1 MSINMVEFH
10 QVFFEESHEHLENME
25 QLLLAL
31 DLNTP
36 DPEELNTIFR
46 AAHSIKGGSGIFGFT
61 ALTSVTHVME
71 NLLDRTRKGTFELSS
86 ATIDLLLRTVDT
98 LSHILSLYR
107 EEEPIDWQEVEFA
120 KNQLI
125 AALNGEPFE
134 TNAKTQNKTVTTI
147 PEGEIPVA
155 DGTNIQSKRQTH
167 DEDLGFG
174 FFENEVELALATE
187 GEHFGFFDEAYT
199 AAEIRAEDI
208 DPKPT
213 IAVPTGETASDNLA
227 ADLDND
233 LADDLTNA
241 LDDELGFGFFE
252 PLTPAQL
259 DSDTSTTGA
268 TDADLVTRAKTDNL
282 DLQPTDQQ
290 FNQHQG
296 DQHAIDHNSRGAAA
310 IQSASK
316 RHESPTSAQ
325 ATSEHSIA
333 NPTPAKSA
341 SKKSTPPAQDA
352 TLRVETSKIDTLVNL
367 AGELVITQSMLTL
380 IGNELGGELGERLK
394 TALNELERN
403 TREMQEAVMSVR
415 MLPVSFVFNRF
426 HRLVRDL
433 SEQLGKNVNL
443 TIEGGNTEIDK
454 GMIEKL
460 VDPLTHLVRN
470 SLDHGIENPAK
481 RLAAGKSEIGE
492 LSLKASQRGGS
503 IVIAV
508 HDDGAGLNRERILQ
522 KARENGMQVA
532 DNASDKHVW
541 QLIFAAGFSTAQEV
555 TDVSGR
561 GVGMD
566 VVRRNIEALGGRID
580 IDSVAGQGAT
590 FEIQLPLTLAI
601 VDGMSVSVGHQIYI
615 LPLVHIIES
624 IQPQIEQLK
633 FLSKERLIKVREEY
647 LPLLNLYQLMEIE
660 PHAHTPEQG
669 IVVLLESNNKR
680 FGLCVD
686 ALVGQ
691 QQVVIKSLEK
701 HYRRISGVSGA
712 TIMGDGSVALI
723 LDVESLALHIKN

>member
-1 MSINMVEFH
+1 MSINMAEFH

-31 DLNTP
+31 DLASP

-71 NLLDRTRKGTFELSS
+71 NLLDKTRKGNFQLTSS
-86 ATIDLLLRTVDT
+86 IIDLLLSTVDT

-107 EEEPIDWQEVEFA
+107 EEEQIDWQEVEYS
-120 KNQLI
+120 KSQLV
-125 AALNGEPFE
+125 AALNGESFSSSVAVRNGTDIANTPV
-134 TNAKTQNKTVTTI
+134 TPTINAEPSALV
-147 PEGEIPVA
+147 EIE
-155 DGTNIQSKRQTH
+155 D
-167 DEDLGFG
+167 DLGFG
-174 FFENEVELALATE
+174 FFEDEMARDIAIE
-187 GEHFGFFDEAYT
+187 GEDFGFFEEAYQ
-199 AAEIRAEDI
+199 AEEISAQSVINDVSNTE
-208 DPKPT
+208 K
-213 IAVPTGETASDNLA
+213 A
-227 ADLDND
+227 ADPFDF
-233 LADDLTNA
+233 TS
-241 LDDELGFGFFE
+241 DDELGFGFFE
-252 PLTPAQL
+252 ALTPESFANEIELLSSKPVAPKVVKPTTVANQAEVNA
-259 DSDTSTTGA
+259 DSSQAKRGIFKEKESA
-268 TDADLVTRAKTDNL
+268 TDAKVSPAVSVPASVSVNPSSPAALHSNATSSNAAL
-282 DLQPTDQQ
+282 SSS
-290 FNQHQG
+290 
-296 DQHAIDHNSRGAAA
+296 AIPKNTPSEVKAAA
-310 IQSASK
+310 KKPAAS
-316 RHESPTSAQ
+316 
-325 ATSEHSIA
+325 
-333 NPTPAKSA
+333 
-341 SKKSTPPAQDA
+341 AQDA

-380 IGNELGGELGERLK
+380 IGNEMTGDLGERLK

-426 HRLVRDL
+426 NRLVRDL

-443 TIEGGNTEIDK
+443 VIEGGNTEIDK

-470 SLDHGIENPAK
+470 SLDHGIEKPEK
-481 RLAAGKSEIGE
+481 RLAAGKSEAGV
-492 LSLKASQRGGS
+492 LSLKASQRGGN

-508 HDDGAGLNRERILQ
+508 HDNGAGLNRERIIQ
-522 KARENGMQVA
+522 KARESGLQVA
-532 DNASDKHVW
+532 DNSSDKQIW
-541 QLIFAAGFSTAQEV
+541 QLIFAAGFSTAEEV

-580 IDSVAGQGAT
+580 IESTEGQGST

-601 VDGMSVSVGHQIYI
+601 VDGMTVSVGNQIYI

-624 IQPQIEQLK
+624 IQPQTEQLK
-633 FLSKERLIKVREEY
+633 FLAKERLLKVREEY

-660 PHAHTPEQG
+660 PNAKSPEEG
-669 IVVLLESNNKR
+669 IVVLLESNHKR

-701 HYRRISGVSGA
+701 HYRRIPGVSGA

>member
-1 MSINMVEFH
+1 
-10 QVFFEESHEHLENME
+10 ME

-31 DLNTP
+31 DLDAP

-71 NLLDRTRKGTFELSS
+71 NLLDKTRKGTFELSS
-86 ATIDLLLRTVDT
+86 SVIDLLLRTVDA
-98 LSHILSLYR
+98 LSHILNLYR
-107 EEEPIDWQEVEFA
+107 EEEPIDWQQVEFA
-120 KNQLI
+120 KNQLV
-125 AALNGEPFE
+125 AALNGEPFSTQTANAANGLSAANPN
-134 TNAKTQNKTVTTI
+134 TNNQSEDNPLQAAVKPSVATQSV
-147 PEGEIPVA
+147 
-155 DGTNIQSKRQTH
+155 DDS
-167 DEDLGFG
+167 FG
-174 FFENEVELALATE
+174 FFEDEVELGLVDET
-187 GEHFGFFDEAYT
+187 EHFGFFDEAYT
-199 AAEIRAEDI
+199 AKDIRAEDI
-208 DPKPT
+208 HAPT
-213 IAVPTGETASDNLA
+213 AVELSLTPQEQAA
-227 ADLDND
+227 ADLAANQV
-233 LADDLTNA
+233 AAVSDDA

-252 PLTPAQL
+252 SLTPETFATEIDALTSTSVKEKPITNQA
-259 DSDTSTTGA
+259 SAPRAEADTSK
-268 TDADLVTRAKTDNL
+268 LQSTRAQKPA
-282 DLQPTDQQ
+282 QE
-290 FNQHQG
+290 
-296 DQHAIDHNSRGAAA
+296 
-310 IQSASK
+310 AS
-316 RHESPTSAQ
+316 TQ
-325 ATSEHSIA
+325 
-333 NPTPAKSA
+333 PAKSA
-341 SKKSTPPAQDA
+341 AKAEAMPSQSSTSTIGSGSSSSSQPAAKKASAASQDA

-433 SEQLGKNVNL
+433 SDQLGKNVSL
-443 TIEGGNTEIDK
+443 VIEGGNTEIDK

-470 SLDHGIENPAK
+470 SLDHGIEKPEK
-481 RLAAGKSEIGE
+481 RLAAGKSEAGV

-508 HDDGAGLNRERILQ
+508 HDDGGGLNRERILQ
-522 KARENGMQVA
+522 KARENGMA
-532 DNASDKHVW
+532 LPENMTDKQVW
-541 QLIFAAGFSTAQEV
+541 QLIFAAGFSTAAEV

-566 VVRRNIEALGGRID
+566 VVRKNIEALGGRID

-601 VDGMSVSVGHQIYI
+601 VDGMSVSVGNQIYI

-624 IQPQIEQLK
+624 IQPQTEQLK
-633 FLSKERLIKVREEY
+633 FLAKERLLKVREEY

-660 PHAHTPEQG
+660 PQAKTPEAG

-701 HYRRISGVSGA
+701 HYRRIPGVSGA

>member
-1 MSINMVEFH
+1 MSINMAEFH

-31 DLNTP
+31 DLDAP

-71 NLLDRTRKGTFELSS
+71 NLLDKTRKGTFELSS
-86 ATIDLLLRTVDT
+86 SVIDLLLRTVDT
-98 LSHILSLYR
+98 LSHILNLYR
-107 EEEPIDWQEVEFA
+107 EEEPIDWQQVEFA
-120 KNQLI
+120 KNQLV
-125 AALNGEPFE
+125 AALNGEPFSTQTANAANGLSAANPN
-134 TNAKTQNKTVTTI
+134 TNNQSEDNPLQAVVT
-147 PEGEIPVA
+147 PSVVS
-155 DGTNIQSKRQTH
+155 QSV
-167 DEDLGFG
+167 DDSFG
-174 FFENEVELALATE
+174 FFEDEVELGLVDET
-187 GEHFGFFDEAYT
+187 EHFGFFDEAYT
-199 AAEIRAEDI
+199 AKEIRAEDI
-208 DPKPT
+208 H
-213 IAVPTGETASDNLA
+213 ASTAAELSSTLQEQAA
-227 ADLDND
+227 ADLAANHV
-233 LADDLTNA
+233 AVVSDDA
-241 LDDELGFGFFE
+241 LDDELGYGFFE
-252 PLTPAQL
+252 SLTPETFATEIDAL
-259 DSDTSTTGA
+259 TSTSVKEKSITNQA
-268 TDADLVTRAKTDNL
+268 SAPRAEADTAKSQSTRTKKPAQEVSKQPAKPAAKAEAMPQSFTS
-282 DLQPTDQQ
+282 T
-290 FNQHQG
+290 
-296 DQHAIDHNSRGAAA
+296 IGAASGSSSQPA
-310 IQSASK
+310 AKKASA
-316 RHESPTSAQ
+316 
-325 ATSEHSIA
+325 
-333 NPTPAKSA
+333 A
-341 SKKSTPPAQDA
+341 SQDA

-433 SEQLGKNVNL
+433 SDQLGKNVSL
-443 TIEGGNTEIDK
+443 VIEGGNTEIDK

-470 SLDHGIENPAK
+470 SLDHGIEKPEK
-481 RLAAGKSEIGE
+481 RLAAGKSEAGV

-508 HDDGAGLNRERILQ
+508 HDDGGGLNRERILQ
-522 KARENGMQVA
+522 KARENGMA
-532 DNASDKHVW
+532 LPENMTDKQVW
-541 QLIFAAGFSTAQEV
+541 QLIFAAGFSTAAEV

-566 VVRRNIEALGGRID
+566 VVRKNIEALGGRID

-601 VDGMSVSVGHQIYI
+601 VDGMSVSVGNQIYI

-624 IQPQIEQLK
+624 IQPQTEQLK
-633 FLSKERLIKVREEY
+633 FLAKERLLKVREEY

-660 PHAHTPEQG
+660 PQAKTPEAG

-701 HYRRISGVSGA
+701 HYRRIPGVSGA

>member
-1 MSINMVEFH
+1 MSINMAEFH

-31 DLNTP
+31 DLASP

-71 NLLDRTRKGTFELSS
+71 NLLDKTRKGNFQLTSS
-86 ATIDLLLRTVDT
+86 IIDLLLSTVDT

-107 EEEPIDWQEVEFA
+107 EEEQIDWQEVEYS
-120 KNQLI
+120 KSQLV
-125 AALNGEPFE
+125 AALNGEPFSSSVAIRNG
-134 TNAKTQNKTVTTI
+134 TDAASTPIINATPTAR
-147 PEGEIPVA
+147 VA
-155 DGTNIQSKRQTH
+155 A
-167 DEDLGFG
+167 EDLVFG
-174 FFENEVELALATE
+174 FFEDEMARDIAIE
-187 GEHFGFFDEAYT
+187 GEDFGFFDEAYQ
-199 AAEIRAEDI
+199 AEDI
-208 DPKPT
+208 SADSVANNKECIAELCDVT
-213 IAVPTGETASDNLA
+213 ID
-227 ADLDND
+227 
-233 LADDLTNA
+233 
-241 LDDELGFGFFE
+241 DDELGFGFFE
-252 PLTPAQL
+252 ALTPESFANEIELLSSKPLVQKVYKP
-259 DSDTSTTGA
+259 A
-268 TDADLVTRAKTDNL
+268 TTRA
-282 DLQPTDQQ
+282 
-290 FNQHQG
+290 HQAKETG
-296 DQHAIDHNSRGAAA
+296 SS
-310 IQSASK
+310 QSKNILFKAK
-316 RHESPTSAQ
+316 ATESTAPDSTVPTSPSVKASSPAILSSN
-325 ATSEHSIA
+325 ATSNSSVAPKPNTTEVKTA
-333 NPTPAKSA
+333 TKKPATPG
-341 SKKSTPPAQDA
+341 QDA

-380 IGNELGGELGERLK
+380 IGNELTGDLGERLK

-426 HRLVRDL
+426 NRLVRDL

-443 TIEGGNTEIDK
+443 VIEGGNTEIDK

-470 SLDHGIENPAK
+470 SLDHGIEKPEK
-481 RLAAGKSEIGE
+481 RLAAGKSEVGV
-492 LSLKASQRGGS
+492 LSLKASQRGGN

-508 HDDGAGLNRERILQ
+508 HDNGAGLHRERIIQ
-522 KARENGMQVA
+522 KARENGLQVA
-532 DNASDKHVW
+532 DNSSDKQVW
-541 QLIFAAGFSTAQEV
+541 QLIFAAGFSTAEEV

-580 IDSVAGQGAT
+580 IESTEGQGST

-601 VDGMSVSVGHQIYI
+601 VDGMTVSVGNQIYI

-624 IQPQIEQLK
+624 IQPQTEQLK
-633 FLSKERLIKVREEY
+633 FLVKERLLKVREEY

-660 PHAHTPEQG
+660 PNARCPEEG
-669 IVVLLESNNKR
+669 IVVLLESNHKR

-701 HYRRISGVSGA
+701 HYRRIPGVSGA

>member
-1 MSINMVEFH
+1 MSINMAEFH

-31 DLNTP
+31 DLASP

-71 NLLDRTRKGTFELSS
+71 NLLDKTRKGNFQLTSS
-86 ATIDLLLRTVDT
+86 IIDLLLSTVDT

-107 EEEPIDWQEVEFA
+107 EEEQIDWQEVEYS
-120 KNQLI
+120 KSQLV
-125 AALNGEPFE
+125 AALNGEPFSSSVAIRNG
-134 TNAKTQNKTVTTI
+134 TDAATSTPIINAAPTV
-147 PEGEIPVA
+147 PVEA
-155 DGTNIQSKRQTH
+155 
-167 DEDLGFG
+167 EDLGFG
-174 FFENEVELALATE
+174 FFEDEMARDIAIE
-187 GEHFGFFDEAYT
+187 GEDFGFFDEPYQ
-199 AAEIRAEDI
+199 AEDI
-208 DPKPT
+208 SADSVANNKERTAELCDVT
-213 IAVPTGETASDNLA
+213 ID
-227 ADLDND
+227 
-233 LADDLTNA
+233 
-241 LDDELGFGFFE
+241 DDELGFGFFE
-252 PLTPAQL
+252 ALTPESFANEIELLSSKPLVQKVYKP
-259 DSDTSTTGA
+259 A
-268 TDADLVTRAKTDNL
+268 TTRAHQAKETGSSQSQNTL
-282 DLQPTDQQ
+282 FKAKATEPT
-290 FNQHQG
+290 
-296 DQHAIDHNSRGAAA
+296 APISTV
-310 IQSASK
+310 
-316 RHESPTSAQ
+316 PTSPSVKASSPAILSSN
-325 ATSEHSIA
+325 ATSNSSVAPKPNTTEVKTA
-333 NPTPAKSA
+333 TKKSA
-341 SKKSTPPAQDA
+341 TPAQDA

-380 IGNELGGELGERLK
+380 IGNEMTGDLGERLK

-426 HRLVRDL
+426 NRLVRDL

-443 TIEGGNTEIDK
+443 VIEGGNTEIDK

-470 SLDHGIENPAK
+470 SLDHGIEKPEK
-481 RLAAGKSEIGE
+481 RLAAGKSEVGV
-492 LSLKASQRGGS
+492 LSLKASQRGGN

-508 HDDGAGLNRERILQ
+508 HDNGAGLHRERIIQ
-522 KARENGMQVA
+522 KARENGLQVA
-532 DNASDKHVW
+532 DNSSDKQVW
-541 QLIFAAGFSTAQEV
+541 QLIFAAGFSTAEEV

-580 IDSVAGQGAT
+580 IESTEGQGST

-601 VDGMSVSVGHQIYI
+601 VDGMTVSVGNQIYI

-624 IQPQIEQLK
+624 IQPQTEQLK
-633 FLSKERLIKVREEY
+633 FLAKERLLKVREEY

-660 PHAHTPEQG
+660 PNARCPEEG
-669 IVVLLESNNKR
+669 IVVLLESNHKR

-691 QQVVIKSLEK
+691 QQVVIKSLET
-701 HYRRISGVSGA
+701 HYRRIPGVSGA

>member
-1 MSINMVEFH
+1 MSINMAEFH

-31 DLNTP
+31 DLDAP

-71 NLLDRTRKGTFELSS
+71 NLLDKTRKGTFELSS
-86 ATIDLLLRTVDT
+86 SVIDLLLRTVDT
-98 LSHILSLYR
+98 LSHILNLYR
-107 EEEPIDWQEVEFA
+107 EEEPIDWQQVEFA
-120 KNQLI
+120 KNQLV
-125 AALNGEPFE
+125 AALNGEPFS
-134 TNAKTQNKTVTTI
+134 TQTANVVSAANANHQSEDKPLPAAVTASVATQSV
-147 PEGEIPVA
+147 
-155 DGTNIQSKRQTH
+155 DDS
-167 DEDLGFG
+167 FG
-174 FFENEVELALATE
+174 FFEDEVELGLVDET
-187 GEHFGFFDEAYT
+187 EHFGFFEEAYT
-199 AAEIRAEDI
+199 AKEIRAEDI
-208 DPKPT
+208 H
-213 IAVPTGETASDNLA
+213 ASTATEQSSRPQELTA
-227 ADLDND
+227 ADLAANHV
-233 LADDLTNA
+233 AAVSDDA
-241 LDDELGFGFFE
+241 LDDELGYGFFE
-252 PLTPAQL
+252 SLTPE
-259 DSDTSTTGA
+259 TFA
-268 TDADLVTRAKTDNL
+268 TEIDALT
-282 DLQPTDQQ
+282 
-290 FNQHQG
+290 
-296 DQHAIDHNSRGAAA
+296 
-310 IQSASK
+310 SASVK
-316 RHESPTSAQ
+316 EKSITNQASAPRAEADTAKSQ
-325 ATSEHSIA
+325 STRTKKPAQEVSKQ
-333 NPTPAKSA
+333 PAKSA
-341 SKKSTPPAQDA
+341 AKAEAMPQSSTSTIGSASSSSSQPAAKKASAASQDA

-433 SEQLGKNVNL
+433 SDQLGKNVSL
-443 TIEGGNTEIDK
+443 VIEGGNTEIDK

-470 SLDHGIENPAK
+470 SLDHGIEKPEK
-481 RLAAGKSEIGE
+481 RLAAGKSEAGV

-508 HDDGAGLNRERILQ
+508 HDDGGGLNRERILQ
-522 KARENGMQVA
+522 KARENGMA
-532 DNASDKHVW
+532 LPENMTDKQVW
-541 QLIFAAGFSTAQEV
+541 QLIFAAGFSTAAEV

-566 VVRRNIEALGGRID
+566 VVRKNIEALGGRID

-601 VDGMSVSVGHQIYI
+601 VDGMSVSVGNQIYI

-624 IQPQIEQLK
+624 IQPQTEQLK
-633 FLSKERLIKVREEY
+633 FLAKERLLKVREEY

-660 PHAHTPEQG
+660 PQAKTPEAG

-701 HYRRISGVSGA
+701 HYRRIPGVSGA

>member
-1 MSINMVEFH
+1 MSINMAEFH

-31 DLNTP
+31 DLDAP

-71 NLLDRTRKGTFELSS
+71 NLLDKTRKGTFELSS
-86 ATIDLLLRTVDT
+86 SVIDLLLRTVDT
-98 LSHILSLYR
+98 LSHILNLYR
-107 EEEPIDWQEVEFA
+107 EEEPIDWQQVEFA
-120 KNQLI
+120 KNQLV
-125 AALNGEPFE
+125 AALNGEPFS
-134 TNAKTQNKTVTTI
+134 TQTANAASANANHQSEDKPLPAAVTPSVATQSV
-147 PEGEIPVA
+147 
-155 DGTNIQSKRQTH
+155 DDS
-167 DEDLGFG
+167 FG
-174 FFENEVELALATE
+174 FFEDEVELGLVDET
-187 GEHFGFFDEAYT
+187 EHFGFFDEAYT
-199 AAEIRAEDI
+199 AKEIRAEDI
-208 DPKPT
+208 HAST
-213 IAVPTGETASDNLA
+213 ATEQSSTQLELTAAVQVSTVSD
-227 ADLDND
+227 D
-233 LADDLTNA
+233 A
-241 LDDELGFGFFE
+241 LDDELGYGFFE
-252 PLTPAQL
+252 SLTPETFATEIDAL
-259 DSDTSTTGA
+259 TSTSVKEKPITNQA
-268 TDADLVTRAKTDNL
+268 SAPRADTDTAKLQSTRAKKSV
-282 DLQPTDQQ
+282 QE
-290 FNQHQG
+290 
-296 DQHAIDHNSRGAAA
+296 
-310 IQSASK
+310 AS
-316 RHESPTSAQ
+316 TQ
-325 ATSEHSIA
+325 
-333 NPTPAKSA
+333 PAKSA
-341 SKKSTPPAQDA
+341 DKAEAMPPQSSTSTIGAASGSSSQPAAKKASAASQDA

-433 SEQLGKNVNL
+433 SDQLGKNVSL
-443 TIEGGNTEIDK
+443 VIEGGNTEIDK

-470 SLDHGIENPAK
+470 SLDHGIEKPEK
-481 RLAAGKSEIGE
+481 RLAAGKSEAGI

-508 HDDGAGLNRERILQ
+508 HDDGGGLNRERILQ
-522 KARENGMQVA
+522 KARENGMA
-532 DNASDKHVW
+532 LPENLTDKQVW
-541 QLIFAAGFSTAQEV
+541 QLIFAAGFSTAAEV

-566 VVRRNIEALGGRID
+566 VVRKNIEALGGRID

-601 VDGMSVSVGHQIYI
+601 VDGMSVSVGNQIYI

-624 IQPQIEQLK
+624 IQPQTEQLK
-633 FLSKERLIKVREEY
+633 FLAKERLLRVREEY

-660 PHAHTPEQG
+660 PQAKTPEAG

-701 HYRRISGVSGA
+701 HYRRIPGVSGA

>member
-1 MSINMVEFH
+1 MSINMAEFH

-31 DLNTP
+31 DLDAP

-71 NLLDRTRKGTFELSS
+71 NLLDKTRKGTFELSS
-86 ATIDLLLRTVDT
+86 SVIDLLLRTVDT
-98 LSHILSLYR
+98 LSHILNLYR
-107 EEEPIDWQEVEFA
+107 EEEPIDWQQVEFA
-120 KNQLI
+120 KNQLV
-125 AALNGEPFE
+125 AALNGEPFS
-134 TNAKTQNKTVTTI
+134 TQTANAANGGSAANANNQSEDKPIQAAVTPSIATQSV
-147 PEGEIPVA
+147 
-155 DGTNIQSKRQTH
+155 DDS
-167 DEDLGFG
+167 FG
-174 FFENEVELALATE
+174 FFEDEVELGLVDET
-187 GEHFGFFDEAYT
+187 EHFGFFDEAYT
-199 AAEIRAEDI
+199 AKEIRAEDI
-208 DPKPT
+208 P
-213 IAVPTGETASDNLA
+213 VSTATELSSTPQELTA
-227 ADLDND
+227 ADLAANQV
-233 LADDLTNA
+233 AAVSDDA
-241 LDDELGFGFFE
+241 LDDELSYGFFE
-252 PLTPAQL
+252 SLTPETFATEIDALTSTSVKEKSITNQAL
-259 DSDTSTTGA
+259 APRADLDTSKPQS
-268 TDADLVTRAKTDNL
+268 TRAKKPA
-282 DLQPTDQQ
+282 QEV
-290 FNQHQG
+290 
-296 DQHAIDHNSRGAAA
+296 
-310 IQSASK
+310 SK
-316 RHESPTSAQ
+316 Q
-325 ATSEHSIA
+325 
-333 NPTPAKSA
+333 PAKSA
-341 SKKSTPPAQDA
+341 AKAEAMPPQSSTSTIGAASGSSSQPAAKKASAASQDA

-433 SEQLGKNVNL
+433 SDQLGKNVSL
-443 TIEGGNTEIDK
+443 VIEGGNTEIDK

-470 SLDHGIENPAK
+470 SLDHGIEKPEK
-481 RLAAGKSEIGE
+481 RLAAGKSEAGV

-508 HDDGAGLNRERILQ
+508 HDDGGGLNRERILQ
-522 KARENGMQVA
+522 KARENGMA
-532 DNASDKHVW
+532 LPENMTDKQVW
-541 QLIFAAGFSTAQEV
+541 QLVFAAGFSTAAEV

-566 VVRRNIEALGGRID
+566 VVRKNIEALGGRID

-601 VDGMSVSVGHQIYI
+601 VDGMSVSVGNQIYI

-624 IQPQIEQLK
+624 IQPQTEQLK
-633 FLSKERLIKVREEY
+633 FLAKERLLRVREEY

-660 PHAHTPEQG
+660 PQAKTPEDG

-686 ALVGQ
+686 GLVGQ

-701 HYRRISGVSGA
+701 HYRRIPGVSGA

>member
-1 MSINMVEFH
+1 MSINMAEFH

-31 DLNTP
+31 DLDSP

-71 NLLDRTRKGTFELSS
+71 NLLDKTRKGTFELSS
-86 ATIDLLLRTVDT
+86 SVIDLLLRTVDT
-98 LSHILSLYR
+98 LSHILNLYR
-107 EEEPIDWQEVEFA
+107 EEEPIDWQQVEFA
-120 KNQLI
+120 KNQLV
-125 AALNGEPFE
+125 AALNGEPFSTQTANAANGLSAANPN
-134 TNAKTQNKTVTTI
+134 TNNQSEDKPLQAAVKLSVATQSVDDSF
-147 PEGEIPVA
+147 GLF
-155 DGTNIQSKRQTH
+155 
-167 DEDLGFG
+167 ED
-174 FFENEVELALATE
+174 EVELGLVDET
-187 GEHFGFFDEAYT
+187 EHFGFFDEAYT
-199 AAEIRAEDI
+199 AKEIRAEDI
-208 DPKPT
+208 H
-213 IAVPTGETASDNLA
+213 ASTVTEQSSTPQELTA
-227 ADLDND
+227 ADLAANQV
-233 LADDLTNA
+233 AVVSDDA
-241 LDDELGFGFFE
+241 LDDELGYGFFE
-252 PLTPAQL
+252 SLTPETFATEIDALTSTSVKEKPITNQAPAPL
-259 DSDTSTTGA
+259 ADTDTSKPQS
-268 TDADLVTRAKTDNL
+268 TRAKKPA
-282 DLQPTDQQ
+282 QE
-290 FNQHQG
+290 
-296 DQHAIDHNSRGAAA
+296 
-310 IQSASK
+310 ASK
-316 RHESPTSAQ
+316 Q
-325 ATSEHSIA
+325 
-333 NPTPAKSA
+333 PAKSA
-341 SKKSTPPAQDA
+341 AKAEAMPPQSSTSTIGAASGSSSQPAAKKASAASQDA

-433 SEQLGKNVNL
+433 SDQLGKNVSL
-443 TIEGGNTEIDK
+443 VIEGGNTEIDK

-470 SLDHGIENPAK
+470 SLDHGIEKPEK
-481 RLAAGKSEIGE
+481 RLAAGKSEAGV

-508 HDDGAGLNRERILQ
+508 HDDGGGLNRERILQ
-522 KARENGMQVA
+522 KARENGMA
-532 DNASDKHVW
+532 LPENMTDKQVW
-541 QLIFAAGFSTAQEV
+541 QLIFAAGFSTAAEV

-566 VVRRNIEALGGRID
+566 VVRKNIEALGGRID

-601 VDGMSVSVGHQIYI
+601 VDGMSVSVGNQIYI

-624 IQPQIEQLK
+624 IQPQTEQLK
-633 FLSKERLIKVREEY
+633 FLAKERLLRVREEY

-660 PHAHTPEQG
+660 PQAKTPEAG

-701 HYRRISGVSGA
+701 HYRRIPGVSGA

>member
-1 MSINMVEFH
+1 MSINMAEFH

-31 DLNTP
+31 DLASP

-71 NLLDRTRKGTFELSS
+71 NLLDKTRKGNFQLTSS
-86 ATIDLLLRTVDT
+86 IIDLLLSTVDT

-107 EEEPIDWQEVEFA
+107 EEEQIDWQEVEYS
-120 KNQLI
+120 KSQLV
-125 AALNGEPFE
+125 AALNGEPFSSSVAIRNG
-134 TNAKTQNKTVTTI
+134 TDAASTPIINATLTA
-147 PEGEIPVA
+147 PVEA
-155 DGTNIQSKRQTH
+155 
-167 DEDLGFG
+167 EDLGFG
-174 FFENEVELALATE
+174 FFEDEMARDIAIE
-187 GEHFGFFDEAYT
+187 GEDFGFFDEAYQ
-199 AAEIRAEDI
+199 AEDI
-208 DPKPT
+208 SADSVANNKECNAELCDVT
-213 IAVPTGETASDNLA
+213 ID
-227 ADLDND
+227 
-233 LADDLTNA
+233 
-241 LDDELGFGFFE
+241 DDELGFGFFE
-252 PLTPAQL
+252 ALTPESFANEIELLSSKSLVQKVYKP
-259 DSDTSTTGA
+259 A
-268 TDADLVTRAKTDNL
+268 TTRAHQAKETGSSQSKNTL
-282 DLQPTDQQ
+282 FKANATEPTAPD
-290 FNQHQG
+290 
-296 DQHAIDHNSRGAAA
+296 STV
-310 IQSASK
+310 
-316 RHESPTSAQ
+316 PTSPSVKASSPAILSSN
-325 ATSEHSIA
+325 ATSNSSVAPKPNTTEVKTA
-333 NPTPAKSA
+333 TKKSA
-341 SKKSTPPAQDA
+341 TSAQDA

-380 IGNELGGELGERLK
+380 IGNEMTGDLGERLK

-426 HRLVRDL
+426 NRLVRDL

-443 TIEGGNTEIDK
+443 VIEGGNTEIDK

-470 SLDHGIENPAK
+470 SLDHGIEKPEK
-481 RLAAGKSEIGE
+481 RLAAGKSEVGV
-492 LSLKASQRGGS
+492 LSLKASQRGGN

-508 HDDGAGLNRERILQ
+508 HDNGAGLNRERIIQ
-522 KARENGMQVA
+522 KARENGLQVA
-532 DNASDKHVW
+532 DNSSDKQVW
-541 QLIFAAGFSTAQEV
+541 QLIFAAGFSTAEEV

-580 IDSVAGQGAT
+580 IESTEGQGST

-601 VDGMSVSVGHQIYI
+601 VDGMTVSVGNQIYI

-624 IQPQIEQLK
+624 IQPQTEQLK
-633 FLSKERLIKVREEY
+633 FLAKERLLKVREEY

-660 PHAHTPEQG
+660 PNARCPEEG
-669 IVVLLESNNKR
+669 IVVLLESNHKR

-701 HYRRISGVSGA
+701 HYRRIPGVSGA